1 MQRCINVP
9 FNFRGKEYYAIVRQ
23 HKINNKKNYKI
34 RIMNHRLDSLL
45 HKSNLNI
52 IEEGE
57 INRLLEQVGKKTE
70 EAELRD
76 SIIRALTDQITNRA
90 HVNYD
95 FIKDFKL
102 LTPF

>member
-9 FNFRGKEYYAIVRQ
+9 FNFRGKEYYAIVRRQ
-23 HKINNKKNYKI
+23 IINKKKNYKI

-52 IEEGE
+52 IEEGDSNVLLLQEGKLAEE
-57 INRLLEQVGKKTE
+57 IQ
-70 EAELRD
+70 LRE
-76 SIIRALTDQITNRA
+76 SIIRALTEQISS
-90 HVNYD
+90 HGPVNYD

>member
-9 FNFRGKEYYAIVRQ
+9 FNFKGKEYYAIVRQ
-23 HKINNKKNYKI
+23 HIINNKKNYKI

-52 IEEGE
+52 IEEGDG
-57 INRLLEQVGKKTE
+57 NLLLQEDKLTE
-70 EAELRD
+70 ETELRET
-76 SIIRALTDQITNRA
+76 IIRALTDEISSQG